1 MISLSLVLFIA
12 LVLLVAGLVLFQNWR
27 VTVPLLVGA
36 ELCRIGLLWQIA
48 GFASTAGRQTL
59 TLVEVVTALS
69 VGLILLVTALT
80 FTRDYNT
87 EQLDEFGLMELRRAA
102 RRAQQQRAQIG
113 GRWAGYVVPL
123 GAVLL
128 AGLATWLLGRA
139 YPIARDELINAAW
152 TFMLLC
158 GLLVLITA
166 NDVLKLGLGLLLLLS
181 AAKLLYF
188 GVASQLNVL
197 HIGLLEL
204 LSLLLAVVAAYV
216 SGLLYGRLR
225 TLEFS
230 SLFDRR

>member
-1 MISLSLVLFIA
+1 MNVSLTLFGA
-12 LVLLVAGLVLFQNWR
+12 LTLLVAGLVVFQNWR
-27 VTVPLLVGA
+27 VTVPLLVAAG
-36 ELCRIGLLWQIA
+36 LCRTALLWQIVNFA
-48 GFASTAGRQTL
+48 GAAGRQTL
-59 TLVEVVTALS
+59 AIVEVTTAIS
-69 VGLILLVTALT
+69 VGLILLITALT

-87 EQLDEFGLMELRRAA
+87 EQLDEFALLELRRTT
-102 RRAQQQRAQIG
+102 RRSQQQRMQIA
-113 GRWAGYVVPL
+113 GRWSGYVVPL

-128 AGLATWLLGRA
+128 AVLATWLLGRA
-139 YPIARDELINAAW
+139 YPIARDPLINAAW

-166 NDVLKLGLGLLLLLS
+166 GDVLKLGLGLLLLLD

-188 GVASQLNVL
+188 GVASQFNVL
-197 HIGLLEL
+197 HIALLEL

-230 SLFDRR
+230 SLFDRS

>member
-1 MISLSLVLFIA
+1 MTLALALF
-12 LVLLVAGLVLFQNWR
+12 LTLLLLVAALVVFQSWR
-27 VTVPLLVGA
+27 LTIPLLAAA
-36 ELCRIGLLWQIA
+36 ELCRSALLWQIVDFA
-48 GFASTAGRQTL
+48 GASGRLTL
-59 TLVEVVTALS
+59 TIVEVVTTLS
-69 VGLILLVTALT
+69 VGVILLVTALT

-139 YPIARDELINAAW
+139 YPIARDPLINTAW
-152 TFMLLC
+152 TFTLLC

-166 NDVLKLGLGLLLLLS
+166 GDVLKLGLGLLLLLD